1 MTHWTPADVEARL
14 SEAGMI
20 LRRLPEP
27 RRNGYFSTWPEIVH
41 GFADK
46 VGQEPRPM
54 RVPPSPR
61 DIARMEETLTWTNCL
76 EPIDGKIVWMKAHD
90 ERWKNICWTV
100 GLQRSA
106 AHQHWLYGLCVISLK
121 LNRRRFNRNL
131 SKRRVI
137 ELAGGA

>member
-46 VGQEPRPM
+46 VGQEPKPM
-54 RVPPSPR
+54 RVSPSPR
-61 DIARMEETLTWTNCL
+61 DIARMSKSCTTLIADRR
-76 EPIDGKIVWMKAHD
+76 PMPPVDFAKAP
-90 ERWKNICWTV
+90 
-100 GLQRSA
+100 
-106 AHQHWLYGLCVISLK
+106 
-121 LNRRRFNRNL
+121 RRCSRM
-131 SKRRVI
+131 SK
-137 ELAGGA
+137 